1 MTFPFPKLVL
11 SLAFLP
17 AALLLAG
24 SSLQGWGLAALM
36 LGTLIFLHELG
47 HFVVAKWMGMP
58 VEVFSLGFGPRL
70 LGFKWRETDVRLS
83 VLPLGGYV
91 KLAGFNPEE
100 PEAED
105 PHGFLQQPTWKR
117 VLFFSGGILA
127 NIATAFVLLTF
138 LGVHSARMKPTTLKV
153 MEIVK
158 GSAAEA
164 GGLQLQDDLKRI
176 GPLPMPETPWEE
188 AVAYIQA
195 RPGQSIPFQVQRAGA
210 SVALDL
216 VPRNENGVGKIGIRP
231 QAGDFVKADRPLS
244 LADLRD
250 GLRIGAL
257 QTWGLGG
264 EVLKGYVRLFTF
276 RANLK
281 ELGGPIAI
289 ARAGRD
295 AAQAGWF
302 AYFLITAMISLNLA
316 ILNALPIPFLDGGH
330 VTMLL
335 FEKARGRDLSIAVKE
350 RILTGGAIFLVAVM
364 VLVFAMD
371 LWKLRH

>member
-1 MTFPFPKLVL
+1 MTFPFPKLAL
-11 SLAFLP
+11 SFAFLP
-17 AALLLAG
+17 LALLLSG

-36 LGTLIFLHELG
+36 IGALIFLHELG
-47 HFVVAKWMGMP
+47 HFAVAKWMGMP
-58 VEVFSLGFGPRL
+58 VEVFSLGFGPRM
-70 LGFKWRETDVRLS
+70 LGFAWRETDVRLS

-105 PHGFLQQPTWKR
+105 PHGFLQQPAWKR

-127 NIATAFVLLTF
+127 NVATAFVLLTF

-176 GPLPMPETPWEE
+176 GPLPMPETPWED

-195 RPGQSIPFQVQRAGA
+195 RPGQSIPFQVQRQGA
-210 SVALDL
+210 PVALEL
-216 VPRNENGVGKIGIRP
+216 VPRNENGLGKIGIRP
-231 QAGDFVKADRPLS
+231 QPGDYVKADRPLG
-244 LADLRD
+244 LADLRE
-250 GLRIGAL
+250 GLRIGVL

-264 EVLKGYVRLFTF
+264 EVLRGYARLFTF

-289 ARAGRD
+289 VRAGRD

-350 RILTGGAIFLVAVM
+350 RILTGGAIFLAALM

-371 LWKLRH
+371 IWKLRH

>member
-1 MTFPFPKLVL
+1 MTFPYPKLVL

-17 AALLLAG
+17 AAFLLAG
-24 SSLQGWGLAALM
+24 SSLQGWALAALM
-36 LGTLIFLHELG
+36 IGALIFLHELG
-47 HFVVAKWMGMP
+47 HFGVAKWMGMP

-70 LGFKWRETDVRLS
+70 VGFKWRETDVRLS

-105 PHGFLQQPTWKR
+105 PHGFLQQPAWKR

-127 NIATAFVLLTF
+127 NVATAFVLLAF
-138 LGVHSARMKPTTLKV
+138 LGVHSARMKPSTLKV
-153 MEIVK
+153 MEVVK

-176 GPLPMPETPWEE
+176 GPLPMPETPWED

-210 SVALDL
+210 LVALEL

-231 QAGDFVKADRPLS
+231 QPADYVKADRPLG

-257 QTWGLGG
+257 QTWGLGR
-264 EVLKGYVRLFTF
+264 EVLRGYVRLFTF

-281 ELGGPIAI
+281 ELGGPITI

-335 FEKARGRDLSIAVKE
+335 FEKARGRDLSLAVKE
-350 RILTGGAIFLVAVM
+350 RILTGGAIFLVTVM

-371 LWKLRH
+371 IWRLKH